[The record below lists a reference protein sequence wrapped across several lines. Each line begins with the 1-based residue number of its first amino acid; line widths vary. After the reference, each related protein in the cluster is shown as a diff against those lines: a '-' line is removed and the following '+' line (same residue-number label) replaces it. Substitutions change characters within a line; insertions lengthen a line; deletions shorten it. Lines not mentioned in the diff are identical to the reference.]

1 VHDHLA
7 VDHVAER
14 HAALDGA
21 RDDHAGSGSSRSSSS
36 SSHRHYQYHYRPQLS
51 QQESDACTPAV
62 DVWSLGCTVIGSIFV
77 ALLRVDVIV
86 ILFASPR

>member
-1 VHDHLA
+1 MHDHLPA
-7 VDHVAER
+7 DHVAER

-21 RDDHAGSGSSRSSSS
+21 RDDHAGRGSSSSS
-36 SSHRHYQYHYRPQLS
+36 SSHRHHHHHHYRPQLS

-62 DVWSLGCTVIGSIFV
+62 DVWSLGCTVIGSNFV